1 MRDVITASGRSPMVE
16 VSMQQNVEEEDEQKA
31 EVDETTTKESMILI
45 LF

>member
-1 MRDVITASGRSPMVE
+1 MVE